1 MMRRKILLTFLPVL
15 LPLAVAAWLHFGK
28 SPDEWH
34 WPMPS
39 WVPLPVVPDDNPM
52 TPAKVE
58 LGRLLFYDKRL
69 SINGEMACASCHEQA
84 RAFTDGKPHAVGAT
98 GEHHRRN
105 SMGLANAAYA
115 VSYTWANPLI
125 ESLEQQALV
134 PMFSEEPIELGLAN
148 REQEIFHALGRD
160 PVYREM
166 MRKIGVAEL
175 DLATVT
181 KALASFQRSL
191 VSFDSPYDR
200 YRYGKDDT
208 AISEAAKRG
217 EELFFSERLECFH
230 CHGSV
235 TFSNATR
242 HQKSAFWE
250 AGLHNTGLYNI
261 DGRGAYPA
269 RDTGTIEV
277 TNDPKDMGRFRTPSL
292 RNIAVTAPYF
302 HDGSAATLEEALAHY
317 EAGGRTIAAG
327 PDQGVGSI
335 SPAKDILIIG
345 FTLTAEERADV
356 IAFLRSLTDESFL
369 TNPRFSD
376 PWPAY
381 RR

>member
-28 SPDEWH
+28 SADAWQ
-34 WPMPS
+34 WPMPH
-39 WVPLPVVPDDNPM
+39 WVPLPMVPEDNPM
-52 TPAKVE
+52 TTAKVE
-58 LGRLLFYDKRL
+58 LGRHLFYDKRL
-69 SINGEMACASCHEQA
+69 SINGEMSCASCHEQA
-84 RAFTDGKPHAVGAT
+84 RAFTDGKLHAVGAT

-125 ESLEQQALV
+125 ETLEQQALV
-134 PMFSEEPIELGLAN
+134 PMFSEAPIELGLAN
-148 REQEIFHALGRD
+148 REQEIFRQLGRD
-160 PVYREM
+160 PVYRDM
-166 MRKIGVAEL
+166 MRQIGVAEL

-181 KALASFQRSL
+181 RALASFERSL

-200 YRYGKDDT
+200 YRYGKDET

-230 CHGSV
+230 CHGSI
-235 TFSNATR
+235 TFSNATK

-261 DGRGAYPA
+261 DGKGAYPA
-269 RDTGTIEV
+269 RDTGVLEV
-277 TNDPKDMGRFRTPSL
+277 TNDPKDMGKFRTPSL

-302 HDGSAATLEEALAHY
+302 HDGSAGTLEEALAHY
-317 EAGGRTIAAG
+317 EAGGRTIAEG
-327 PDQGVGSI
+327 PDQGVGSV
-335 SPAKDILIIG
+335 SPAKDLLIIG
-345 FTLTAEERADV
+345 FTLTPEERAEV
-356 IAFLRSLTDESFL
+356 VAFLRSLTDESFL

-376 PWPAY
+376 PWPAH

>member
-15 LPLAVAAWLHFGK
+15 LPLAVALWLHLDK
-28 SPDEWH
+28 TDDWQ
-34 WPMPS
+34 WPMPH
-39 WVPLPVVPDDNPM
+39 WVPLPMVPEDNPM
-52 TPAKVE
+52 TAAKVE
-58 LGRLLFYDKRL
+58 LGRHLFYDKRL
-69 SINGEMACASCHEQA
+69 SINGEMSCASCHEQA
-84 RAFTDGKPHAVGAT
+84 RAFTDGKRHAVGAT

-125 ESLEQQALV
+125 ETLEQQALV

-148 REQEIFHALGRD
+148 REQEIFRQLGRD
-160 PVYREM
+160 PVYRDM
-166 MRKIGVAEL
+166 MRQIGVAEL

-181 KALASFQRSL
+181 RALASFERSL

-200 YRYGKDDT
+200 YRYGKDET

-230 CHGSV
+230 CHGSI
-235 TFSNATR
+235 TFSNATK

-261 DGRGAYPA
+261 DGKGAYPA
-269 RDTGTIEV
+269 RDTGVLEV
-277 TNDPKDMGRFRTPSL
+277 TSDPKDMGKFRTPSL

-317 EAGGRTIAAG
+317 EAGGRTIAQG
-327 PDQGVGSI
+327 PDQGVGSV
-335 SPAKDILIIG
+335 SPAKDLLIIG
-345 FTLTAEERADV
+345 FTLTREERADV
-356 IAFLRSLTDESFL
+356 VAFLRSLTDESFL

-376 PWPAY
+376 PWPAH